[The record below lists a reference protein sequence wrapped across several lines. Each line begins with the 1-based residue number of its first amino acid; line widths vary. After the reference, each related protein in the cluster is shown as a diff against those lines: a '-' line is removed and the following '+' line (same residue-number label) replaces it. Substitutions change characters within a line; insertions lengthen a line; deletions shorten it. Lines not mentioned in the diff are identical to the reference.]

1 MHQLLIV
8 GNGFDLTC
16 GLKSSFV
23 DFYKERERLGRQWSA
38 GDESTIWDIILY
50 DSYRESRSRWCDI
63 EGEIARW
70 VYGADS
76 EPAAISK
83 CVANWHEVIGDRPTN
98 ATYNY
103 QDLEYPDIYS
113 YACSKIG
120 YQIDCGSFASLLK
133 NELLSFEKCFSAYLT
148 AQVQQNG
155 DYIAQ
160 AVKWGNALLCDGG
173 VSSGWSNDSSILNFN
188 YTNPWIEFCGKEAV
202 DVRCIHGSLAENNVI
217 FGMDAHKAMEDDVA
231 RPFTKAYRILENGV
245 QGSSDARRLA
255 WRYDPYEEN
264 TRTGIIKIFG
274 HSLAVADYSYFQS
287 IFDTVDLYGS
297 DTRLIVYYR
306 VYDQKKGRKKIRE
319 ETCLAVSRLL
329 FAYGQT
335 LDNIDHGR
343 NLMTRLMLEGR
354 LVVKELVA

>member
-1 MHQLLIV
+1 MHQLIIV

-23 DFYKERERLGRQWSA
+23 DFYKEREHLGRQWSS

-50 DSYRESRSRWCDI
+50 DSYRESKSRWCDI

-70 VYGADS
+70 VYGVDS
-76 EPAAISK
+76 EPAVISK
-83 CVANWHEVIGDRPTN
+83 CVANWYEVIGDRPTN
-98 ATYNY
+98 AAYNY
-103 QDLEYPDIYS
+103 QDLEYPDIYC

-120 YQIDCGSFASLLK
+120 YQIDRGSFASLLK
-133 NELLSFEKCFSAYLT
+133 DELISFEGHFSTYLA
-148 AQVQQNG
+148 AQVQRGG

-160 AVKWGNALLCDGG
+160 AAKWGDVLLHDGD
-173 VSSGWSNDSSILNFN
+173 VSSGQSNDSSILNFN
-188 YTNPWIEFCGKEAV
+188 YTNPWIELYGEEV
-202 DVRCIHGSLAENNVI
+202 EDIRCIHGSLADDNVI
-217 FGMDAHKAMEDDVA
+217 IGMDAHRAMEDDVA
-231 RPFTKAYRILENGV
+231 RPFTKAYRILENEVRGL
-245 QGSSDARRLA
+245 SDARRLA

-274 HSLAVADYSYFQS
+274 HSLAAADYSYFQS

-306 VYDQKKGRKKIRE
+306 VYDQEKGRDKIRE

-343 NLMTRLMLEGR
+343 NLMTRLILEGR